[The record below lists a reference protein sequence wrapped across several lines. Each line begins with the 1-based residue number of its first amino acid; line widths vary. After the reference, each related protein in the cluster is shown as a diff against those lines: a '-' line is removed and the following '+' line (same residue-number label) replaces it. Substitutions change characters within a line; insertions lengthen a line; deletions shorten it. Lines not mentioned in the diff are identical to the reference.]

1 MVKKGLDVMAR
12 TRCYYCGIPQGIL
25 NTLNEYPVENM
36 NSIYACDYCETRSNW
51 NAVFLTDK
59 NDINT
64 RNIGGGHE
72 G

>member
-1 MVKKGLDVMAR
+1 MAER
-12 TRCYYCGIPQGIL
+12 RCYYCGIKGGFE
-25 NTLNEYPVENM
+25 NTLYEYPVEGM
-36 NSIYACDYCETRSNW
+36 DSVYACEYCETRSNW
-51 NAVFLTDK
+51 NAVFLKDK